1 MGFFSWN
8 CKACGKSIISGY
20 ASCEINDWMKNV
32 VVLRENGSRIIG
44 EYGGYGDVDGMEV
57 YDGCGEDPC
66 FYHQACWEKA
76 GKPEY
81 DGPSD
86 HAQDQGY
93 FFGEEHDMLDPSKEY
108 DDPEAELARLRAVR
122 EERWVK
128 QDRERKLMEREEA
141 RWDLPDLMIEFQ
153 EEGEEATA

>member
-44 EYGGYGDVDGMEV
+44 EYGGYGDVLGQVIHAPDEMEI
-57 YDGCGEDPC
+57 DFEDDQC
-66 FYHQACWEKA
+66 MYHQAYWEKA
-76 GKPEY
+76 GRPEY

-86 HAQDQGY
+86 NAQDQGY

-108 DDPEAELARLRAVR
+108 DDPESELARLRAIR
-122 EERWVK
+122 EERWAK
-128 QDRERKLMEREEA
+128 IEKEREEMEREMADES
-141 RWDLPDLMIEFQ
+141 
-153 EEGEEATA
+153 EEIATL

>member
-32 VVLRENGSRIIG
+32 VVLKENGSRIIG
-44 EYGGYGDVDGMEV
+44 EYGGYGDVGGMEIHW
-57 YDGCGEDPC
+57 DGDPC
-66 FYHQACWEKA
+66 VYHQACWEKA
-76 GKPEY
+76 GRPDY

-108 DDPEAELARLRAVR
+108 DDPEGELARLRAIR
-122 EERWVK
+122 EERWAK
-128 QDRERKLMEREEA
+128 IEKEREAMERFEARCDLEDEIIRLTEESEEA
-141 RWDLPDLMIEFQ
+141 H
-153 EEGEEATA
+153 A